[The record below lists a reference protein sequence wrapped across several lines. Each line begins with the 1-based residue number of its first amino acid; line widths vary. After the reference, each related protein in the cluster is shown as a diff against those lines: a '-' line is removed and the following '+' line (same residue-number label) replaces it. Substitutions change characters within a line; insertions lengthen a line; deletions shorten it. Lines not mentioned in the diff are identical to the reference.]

1 MIRLLPAQLYSP
13 LLSKLEEN
21 MFTMGCQEAVM
32 VNRGDK
38 ARMKTIAQVSASIS
52 QEKHLIKEQTD
63 DEFKRKVNVNVLPL
77 QDIYPFDS
85 GKEVF

>member
-1 MIRLLPAQLYSP
+1 
-13 LLSKLEEN
+13 
-21 MFTMGCQEAVM
+21 MGCQEAVM